1 MPKETKIITLEE
13 LTNGIENY
21 NKLQTANRDIE
32 QFIIKG
38 NRLAFLL
45 YNQADSEDATEA
57 IVEWRKLVQS
67 KTEC

>member
-45 YNQADSEDATEA
+45 YNQPNSEDIQTA
-57 IVEWRKLVQS
+57 IAEWRKLVQS
-67 KTEC
+67 KPGY